1 MIMREI
7 LSADGLHSAICEN
20 VLNFQ
25 SDVVTEVAEAVQG
38 NRIVV
43 VGMRWNNS
51 VRKARK
57 NLERAGLAFT
67 YLEYGSYTSEWHKR
81 LGLKMWTGFPTFPM
95 VFIDQ
100 KLVGGN
106 SDLEKFLADNPTII

>member
-1 MIMREI
+1 MREI
-7 LSADGLHSAICEN
+7 LSADRLDSAIRQH
-20 VLNFQ
+20 VLTFQ
-25 SDVVTEVAEAVQG
+25 NEIVAEVSQAVQD

-51 VRKARK
+51 VRKARN
-57 NLERAGLAFT
+57 NLNKAGLAFT
-67 YLEYGSYTSEWHKR
+67 YLEYGSYTSQWYKR

-95 VFIDQ
+95 VFVDQ

-106 SDLEKFLADNPTII
+106 SDLEKFLADNKLS

>member
-1 MIMREI
+1 MREI
-7 LSADGLHSAICEN
+7 LPAEGLHSTIREK
-20 VLNFQ
+20 VLNFH
-25 SDVVTEVAEAVQG
+25 SETVVEVAQAVQN

-57 NLERAGLAFT
+57 NLEKAGLAFT

-100 KLVGGN
+100 QLVGGN
-106 SDLEKFLADNPTII
+106 SDLEKLLVENKLS

>member
-1 MIMREI
+1 MREI
-7 LSADGLHSAICEN
+7 LPADRLHSAICQN
-20 VLNFQ
+20 VLDFQ
-25 SDVVTEVAEAVQG
+25 SEIVTEVAQAVQD

-57 NLERAGLAFT
+57 NLEKAGLAFT
-67 YLEYGSYTSEWHKR
+67 YLEYGSYTSQWYKR

-95 VFIDQ
+95 VFVDQ
-100 KLVGGN
+100 QLVGGN
-106 SDLEKFLADNPTII
+106 SDLEKLLADNKLS